1 MQVVGNQVI
10 VTRAGHV
17 VAVRLITGE
26 VEAAPVVAQ
35 QSEVLTR
42 VLFFWRPPVAG
53 VVATL
58 TDVLKNTS
66 TGVLRFRFSNGNER
80 EFTGGAQALS
90 LTDYLDTSPG
100 LAEDILIRKTLV
112 NSPDETNVTTMVG
125 GKCSIDMNANAPV
138 TVTVD

>member
-1 MQVVGNQVI
+1 MVGNQVI
-10 VTRAGHV
+10 VSRAGNV
-17 VAVRLITGE
+17 VAVRLIVGE
-26 VEAAPVVAQ
+26 TETVPPAASQ
-35 QSEVLTR
+35 EEILTR
-42 VLFFWRPPVAG
+42 VLYFWRPPVAG

-80 EFTGGAQALS
+80 EFTGGAQAILS
-90 LTDYLDTSPG
+90 TDYLDTSPG

-112 NSPDETNVTTMVG
+112 NSPDETNLTTMVG